1 MAGKDKITVTD
12 KYKKDFVST
21 EAKTLVRKAC
31 RAALKYE
38 KFGKPAQIDVTFVD
52 DIKIREINRE
62 FRDID
67 KATDVLSFPL
77 GENGIY
83 DVNPEN
89 GACML
94 GDVVISVDRARAQA
108 DLYGHG
114 IEREIAFLTVHSVLH
129 LLGYDHVGGESERRI
144 MRKKEEEILE
154 SMGLS
159 VDR

>member
-38 KFGKPAQIDVTFVD
+38 KFEKPAQIDVTFVD

-129 LLGYDHVGGESERRI
+129 LLGYDHVGGESERKI